1 MDSLNVDEWQ
11 DLLEHIDK
19 NSSESK
25 KGQRVTALIHDYI
38 DIDKSLEK
46 LEYSEY
52 VQFDLLRMMLGTSN
66 HRGAMAEGLRC
77 KQICE
82 KMFESGFEPT
92 YEKRKKFEN
101 ILPGLQDNMFN
112 FNLENIEI
120 PEYDKKMETQ
130 EIHKLGTIAQS
141 LGLSGIEDN
150 LDVAIQIESSLAN
163 HGDDRYHKARH
174 SILLA
179 ELLTDKNEYSKA
191 KEILDGIQYNSQ
203 NSFFC
208 RSIKVLFTW

>member
-1 MDSLNVDEWQ
+1 MKSTAKPRRFLESLYDIDAEDHKDYIKPFFGNAIQESLDSLSSDEWQ

-19 NSSESK
+19 NSRDK

-38 DIDKSLEK
+38 DIDRSLKKLEK
-46 LEYSEY
+46 SPYI
-52 VQFDLLRMMLGTSN
+52 QFDLLRMMLGTSN

-92 YEKRKKFEN
+92 HEKRKKSEN

-130 EIHKLGTIAQS
+130 DIHKLGTIAQS
-141 LGLSGIEDN
+141 LGLTGIEDN
-150 LDVAIQIESSLAN
+150 LDIAIQIESNLAN
-163 HGDDRYHKARH
+163 HGDNRYHKARD
-174 SILLA
+174 I
-179 ELLTDKNEYSKA
+179 
-191 KEILDGIQYNSQ
+191 
-203 NSFFC
+203 
-208 RSIKVLFTW
+208 RFTG